1 MQFYKT
7 VIIEKLSL
15 YGAFQN
21 IEIASVAMLFNIMLL
36 MIVEVQRIRD
46 KQSGN
51 QFSRIL
57 WRVLFA
63 NALTCLYVFLSYAD
77 LRIPHVALCVLESAV
92 YMSNT
97 AACYVFSDHVLR
109 YFNREAH
116 RDEKM
121 PLLNTG
127 IVAAEAV
134 MLIVWLLFAVPYC
147 LRTGELIAPAGIFFY
162 IVAFFMEMYH
172 VLFALFLIIRNRA
185 LLSAR
190 TQVTMVSAFLLG
202 IATVAAQ
209 AVFGPAPVLNYLGA
223 TIGVFVYYF
232 NAETPDYIRLTRT
245 LEELTVERK
254 LAEAAN
260 EAKSEFL
267 ANMSHEMRT
276 PLSAVLGMNEMILRE
291 SRDKEITGYA
301 KSIERA
307 GQSLLAVINDV
318 LDFSRIESGKLK
330 IVNAPYSLS
339 GVVVDVYNMML
350 FRAEQRKLELHVDVD
365 PEIPDML
372 EGDEIRIRQVITN
385 LTNNAIK
392 YTREG
397 SVSLRIEMESEYS
410 THITLIITVRDTGI
424 GIRPEDMEKLFGKFE
439 RFDMEQNN
447 SIEGSGLG
455 LAITHEIVSMMGGE
469 ISAESSYGEGS
480 TFVARIPQEVA
491 DPAPVGDF
499 RLTARKAA
507 DGQKQYRVRFTAPQA
522 TILVVDD
529 TDINLTVFRKLL
541 DKTKMTTDTA
551 SGGLEALSLTQEIP
565 YDLIFLD
572 QRMPGMDGEKTLNH
586 IRSQAGGVNK
596 QTPVICL
603 TADAVAGARE
613 KYLAMGFTDYLQ
625 KPIDS
630 EKLEETVMR
639 YLPDEK
645 VLPAEEEEERE
656 EAPSGGQ
663 TKEETQEAD
672 SSGTERIPDE
682 KTLRDVFEASGRFSY
697 RTAIRNCVDATTL
710 FLILQEFCDGIPE
723 NIRLLE
729 QYADAGDTENYM
741 IKAHALKGAARMV
754 GALDF
759 AEKAYRM
766 EQAGEEGDAD
776 AIRNETPALTAELTA
791 IGDALR
797 PLMEDM

>member
-1 MQFYKT
+1 MRFFVPVT
-7 VIIEKLSL
+7 VEKISV
-15 YGAFQN
+15 YAAFQN
-21 IEIASVAMLFNIMLL
+21 IEIATVAMLFNFLLL

-46 KQSGN
+46 RQGTN
-51 QFSRIL
+51 EFSRVV
-57 WRVLFA
+57 WGVLLA
-63 NALTCLYVFLSYAD
+63 NALTCLYVFSGYAD
-77 LRIPHVALCVLESAV
+77 IGIPNTVVGVMGFLV

-97 AACYVFSDHVLR
+97 LVCYLFSAHVLR
-109 YFNREAH
+109 FVNRESH
-116 RDEKM
+116 TEVKM
-121 PLLNTG
+121 PRLNN
-127 IVAAEAV
+127 ILVAAEAF
-134 MLIVWLLFAVPYC
+134 LLTAGLLYAVPYS
-147 LRTGELIAPAGIFFY
+147 LRTGEMIKPAGAY
-162 IVAFFMEMYH
+162 YYVVAFGMQMYYM
-172 VLFALFLIIRNRA
+172 FYALLLIIKRRA

-190 TQVTMVSAFLLG
+190 AQVTVISTFLMTIGTVVAQGFLG
-202 IATVAAQ
+202 M
-209 AVFGPAPVLNYLGA
+209 APVINYLGA
-223 TIGVFVYYF
+223 TFGLFVFF
-232 NAETPDYIRLTRT
+232 FSAETPDYIRLTRT
-245 LEELTVERK
+245 LEELTEERK
-254 LAEAAN
+254 RAEAAN

-291 SRDKEITGYA
+291 SREKEITGYA
-301 KSIERA
+301 KSVKRA

-318 LDFSRIESGKLK
+318 LDFSRIETGKLK

-339 GVVVDVYNMML
+339 GVVVDVYNMMV
-350 FRAEQRKLELHVDVD
+350 FRAEQRKLELRVDVD

-372 EGDEIRIRQVITN
+372 EGDEIRIRQVMTN

-397 SVSLRIEMESEYS
+397 SVSLSIEMESEYS

-424 GIRPEDMEKLFGKFE
+424 GIRLEDMKKLFGKFE

-447 SIEGSGLG
+447 TIEGSGLG

-469 ISAESSYGEGS
+469 IKAESSYGEGS

-499 RLTARKAA
+499 RMTARKAA
-507 DGQKQYRVRFTAPQA
+507 SGQKQYRVRFTAPQA
-522 TILVVDD
+522 NVLVVDD

-541 DKTKMTTDTA
+541 GKTKMTTDTA
-551 SGGLEALSLTQEIP
+551 AGGLEALSLTQEIP

-572 QRMPGMDGEKTLNH
+572 QRMPGMDGEKTLQH

-596 QTPVICL
+596 ETPVICL

-613 KYLAMGFTDYLQ
+613 KYLAMGYTDYLQ
-625 KPIDS
+625 KPIDT

-645 VLPAEEEEERE
+645 VLPAEGEPERD

-663 TKEETQEAD
+663 TKEETREAD
-672 SSGTERIPDE
+672 ASGTDRVPDE
-682 KTLRDVFEASGRFSY
+682 KTLRDVFEASDMFSY

-710 FLILQEFCDGIPE
+710 FLILQEFYDGIPE
-723 NIRLLE
+723 NIRLLA

-766 EQAGEEGDAD
+766 EQAGEAKDAD
-776 AIRNETPALTAELTA
+776 AIRKETPALTAELTA